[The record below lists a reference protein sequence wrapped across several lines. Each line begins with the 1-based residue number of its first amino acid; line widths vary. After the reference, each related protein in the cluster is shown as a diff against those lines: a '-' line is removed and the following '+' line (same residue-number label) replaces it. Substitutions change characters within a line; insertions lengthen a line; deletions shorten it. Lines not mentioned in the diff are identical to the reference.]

1 MLRAIAQRYIS
12 AFEGLPREVWVLALV
27 LLVNRSGAMVLAF
40 LTLYLTSQTGM
51 SEAAAGGMISLYG
64 LGAVV
69 GAYLGGR
76 LVDRVGAVR
85 LQTVCLALACPAYW
99 MIPLWRHPSAIGA
112 SVLLLSLLTECVR
125 PANATAIAKLTA
137 PADRTRAFALQRLA
151 ANLGFSFGP
160 AIGGFLALVNYRL
173 LFLVDGLTTLAAAGI
188 LFAYFRLR
196 RLPGEAPRDHTT
208 TAIHGPRHDRQ
219 FLLFLGLVLMSSI
232 VFFQFLA
239 TYTLYLRDHYGFG
252 ENIIG
257 VLFAV
262 NTIVIVLFEMI
273 LVDYVKRWP
282 LAQTIG
288 WGSFLVC
295 LGFGLLPFGSSLAFA
310 AFAMLV
316 MTVGEML
323 SLPLM
328 TGYVANRAAPG
339 SEGQY
344 MGYKAVTVSLAA
356 VLGPAIGSAIY
367 QVNPDAVWL
376 ASLGVGLIVLAGFY
390 ALPMSEFHGEPV
402 PASPVAPRGD

>member
-1 MLRAIAQRYIS
+1 MLRAIAQRYVA

-40 LTLYLTSQTGM
+40 LTLYLTSQIGL
-51 SEAAAGGMISLYG
+51 SEGAAGGMISLYG
-64 LGAVV
+64 LGAVA
-69 GAYLGGR
+69 GAYAGGK

-85 LQTVCLALACPAYW
+85 LQTVCLALACPAYLT
-99 MIPLWRHPSAIGA
+99 IPLWRHPAAIGA

-137 PADRTRAFALQRLA
+137 QADRTRAFALQRLA

-188 LFAYFRLR
+188 LFAYFRMR
-196 RLPGEAPRDHTT
+196 RLPGEAPRD
-208 TAIHGPRHDRQ
+208 ASAPVLLGPRYDRQ
-219 FLLFLGLVLMSSI
+219 FLLFLGLVLISSV

-239 TYTLYLRDHYGFG
+239 TYTLYLRDHYGFD

-257 VLFAV
+257 VMFAV
-262 NTIVIVLFEMI
+262 NTIVIVAFEMVLI
-273 LVDYVKRWP
+273 DHVKRWP
-282 LAQTIG
+282 LARTIG
-288 WGSFLVC
+288 WGSFFVC
-295 LGFGLLPFGSSLAFA
+295 LGFGLLPFGNSFAFA
-310 AFAMLV
+310 AFAMLI
-316 MTVGEML
+316 MTLGEML

-328 TGYVANRAAPG
+328 TGYVANRAPPG

-344 MGYKAVTVSLAA
+344 MGYKAVTVSIAA
-356 VLGPAIGSAIY
+356 VLGPALGSATY

-376 ASLGVGLIVLAGFY
+376 ASLAIGFVVLAGFY
-390 ALPMSEFHGEPV
+390 ALPMTEHTAEPPNAAHGV
-402 PASPVAPRGD
+402 D